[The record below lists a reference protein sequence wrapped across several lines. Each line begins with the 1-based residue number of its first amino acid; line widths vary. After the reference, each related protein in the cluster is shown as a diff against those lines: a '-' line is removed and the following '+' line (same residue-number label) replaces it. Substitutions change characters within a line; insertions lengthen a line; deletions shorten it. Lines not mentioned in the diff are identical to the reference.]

1 MTCATPRSVGS
12 SIIAAREMVGASFP
26 QRVGLEGGSDVLKKD
41 VTRPR
46 LAKDG
51 GLDTGRDFHWT
62 S

>member
-1 MTCATPRSVGS
+1 MGS

-26 QRVGLEGGSDVLKKD
+26 QRVGLEGGSDVLTKD